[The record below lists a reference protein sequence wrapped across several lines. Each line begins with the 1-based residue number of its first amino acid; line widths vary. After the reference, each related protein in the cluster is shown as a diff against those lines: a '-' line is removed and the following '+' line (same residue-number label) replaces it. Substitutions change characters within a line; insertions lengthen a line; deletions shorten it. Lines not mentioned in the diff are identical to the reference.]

1 MKTLI
6 LSLQGYTHLIIILHS
21 LALSKNSNLLDSLNE
36 DSLDDMSGFITNIP
50 TGASLYA
57 LTDYHQGYFR
67 LYCHNSDYEYGI
79 TKEWLEVH
87 GIPHE
92 VESKKAS

>member
-1 MKTLI
+1 MNTLI
-6 LSLQGYTHLIIILHS
+6 LNLQGYTHLIIILHS
-21 LALSKNSNLLDSLNE
+21 LALSRHSNLLDSLDE

-57 LTDYHQGYFR
+57 LTDYYQGYFK
-67 LYCHNSDYEYGI
+67 LYCHNSDYEYQI
-79 TKEWLEVH
+79 TKKWLEDN

-92 VESKKAS
+92 VESTK